1 MVGILIII
9 IMLAYGGYSM
19 DKYFKREFQEIKE
32 NQNKIIKL
40 LEKDKN

>member
-1 MVGILIII
+1 MEIII
-9 IMLAYGGYSM
+9 IVMLIYGAWCM
-19 DKYFKREFQEIKE
+19 NKYFIKEFEEIKE